1 MASILP
7 CLINNHPTMEENDRL
22 KALEDKIDMMS
33 VSVEKIR
40 KYFLYSLIATIVF
53 FVLPLIGLVFAVP
66 MLMSTIGTM
75 YSL

>member
-1 MASILP
+1 MD
-7 CLINNHPTMEENDRL
+7 ENDRL
-22 KALEDKIDMMS
+22 LALEHKIDMMS

>member
-1 MASILP
+1 
-7 CLINNHPTMEENDRL
+7 MEENDRL
-22 KALEDKIDMMS
+22 SMLEKKIDMMS

-53 FVLPLIGLVFAVP
+53 FVLPLLGLVFAVP
-66 MLMSTIGTM
+66 MLMSTMTSL

>member
-1 MASILP
+1 
-7 CLINNHPTMEENDRL
+7 MEENDRL

>member
-1 MASILP
+1 MD
-7 CLINNHPTMEENDRL
+7 ENDRL
-22 KALEDKIDMMS
+22 EALERKIDMMS

>member
-1 MASILP
+1 
-7 CLINNHPTMEENDRL
+7 MEENDRL
-22 KALEDKIDMMS
+22 SALEKKIDMMS

-53 FVLPLIGLVFAVP
+53 FVLPLLGLVFAVP
-66 MLMSTIGTM
+66 MLMSTIGSM